1 VTTSTDQR
9 LGLRG
14 GLRRLSTGLLVY
26 GAVGLLV
33 AIIGL
38 AGVVYVT
45 GRINTAEERAA
56 VTIAEL
62 NATLER
68 TATALSDASATAGS
82 FTSTIDT
89 SATTIGQAAVTIRDI
104 TPQLHDLENQ
114 FRSIN
119 ILGAQPLSRAADLMG
134 QLATGI
140 EGLDQRLDGVAGA
153 LTDNQDRLATNGE
166 SLGALAVQ
174 LGVMTDRL
182 ESGVVEDSL
191 ADVQV
196 VVTVLMLLFVM
207 WTAVPA
213 IGALFLGVWVRREL
227 GRADDGASAKVVA

>member
-1 VTTSTDQR
+1 VTTTSDRPLVT
-9 LGLRG
+9 RG
-14 GLRRLSTGLLVY
+14 GVRRLSTGLLAY
-26 GAVGLLV
+26 GVVGLLV
-33 AIIGL
+33 AIVGL

-62 NATLER
+62 TTTLER
-68 TATALSDASATAGS
+68 TATALDDASATAGS
-82 FTSTIDT
+82 FTTTIDT
-89 SATTIGQAAVTIRDI
+89 SATTIGQAAATIRSI
-104 TPQLHDLENQ
+104 TPQLHDLESQ

-153 LTDNQDRLATNGE
+153 LTDNRDTLGTNAE
-166 SLGALAVQ
+166 SLGALALQ

-207 WTAVPA
+207 WSAVPA
-213 IGALFLGVWVRREL
+213 VGALFLGVWIRREL
-227 GRADDGASAKVVA
+227 GRTDDAGSEQLVA

>member
-1 VTTSTDQR
+1 MTTTPDPR
-9 LGLRG
+9 LGPRG
-14 GLRRLSTGLLVY
+14 GLRRLSTGLLIY
-26 GAVGLLV
+26 GAAGLLV

-38 AGVVYVT
+38 AGVLYVT
-45 GRINTAEERAA
+45 GRINTAEERAT

-62 NATLER
+62 TTTLER
-68 TATALSDASATAGS
+68 TTTALSDASATAGS
-82 FTSTIDT
+82 FTTTIDT
-89 SATTIGQAAVTIRDI
+89 SATTIGQAAGTIRNL

-134 QLATGI
+134 QVATDI
-140 EGLDQRLDGVAGA
+140 EGLDQRLDGIAGA
-153 LTDNQDRLATNGE
+153 LTDNRDTLATNGE
-166 SLGALAVQ
+166 SIGALAVQ
-174 LGVMTDRL
+174 LGIVTDRL

-213 IGALFLGVWVRREL
+213 VGALFLGVWVRREL
-227 GRADDGASAKVVA
+227 GRADDGVSAKVVA